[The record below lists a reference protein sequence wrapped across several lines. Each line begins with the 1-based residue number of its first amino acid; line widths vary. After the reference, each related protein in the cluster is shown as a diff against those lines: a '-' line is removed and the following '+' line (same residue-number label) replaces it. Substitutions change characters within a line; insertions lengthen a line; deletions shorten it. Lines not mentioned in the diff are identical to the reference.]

1 MLLLNGIIYTYSDYN
16 MGLAEAHIPEAIQ
29 YVICMHVLH

>member
-1 MLLLNGIIYTYSDYN
+1 